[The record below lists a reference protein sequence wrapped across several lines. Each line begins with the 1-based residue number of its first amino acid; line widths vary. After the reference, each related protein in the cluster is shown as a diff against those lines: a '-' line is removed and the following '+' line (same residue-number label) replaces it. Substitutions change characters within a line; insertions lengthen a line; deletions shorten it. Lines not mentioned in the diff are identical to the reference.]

1 MARTKRNESIY
12 NFGTSAV
19 ELGRETISVQNH
31 DQKPRFVLIEG
42 GLSASACG
50 SKTDS
55 ETHMPRRHER
65 PAQSSYDEA
74 NRLMLRCLS
83 PVQWGVV
90 FLVTILMMVA
100 CLAISYNLEA
110 RAASRLEMA
119 LNSAD
124 TIEVTVVP
132 GDTLWGI
139 ASQHSVDG
147 IDTSDVVRWI
157 EEVNHIEG
165 GVIHVGQNLTVPT
178 S

>member
-1 MARTKRNESIY
+1 MARTKRNDSIY

-19 ELGRETISVQNH
+19 ELDREAISKQERE
-31 DQKPRFVLIEG
+31 QRPRFVLIEG
-42 GLSASACG
+42 GLSASTCG
-50 SKTDS
+50 SKTGP
-55 ETHMPRRHER
+55 ETCIPRKHER
-65 PAQSSYDEA
+65 LVHSSYDEA
-74 NRLMLRCLS
+74 NRLMLRSLS
-83 PVQWGVV
+83 PVQWGIV
-90 FLVTILMMVA
+90 FLMTILMMVA
-100 CLAISYNLEA
+100 CFAISYNLES
-110 RAASRLEMA
+110 RATSRLEMA

-124 TIEVTVVP
+124 TIEVTVAP

-157 EEVNHIEG
+157 EEVNHVEG